1 MLRWEVNLYL
11 QHCPGLDDA
20 DADAT
25 DAGSLSQY
33 KTLPDRIRNTY
44 LSAVHAIIQH
54 DAMDIPVLHT
64 DDLPSSLSRL
74 AGNCLGQVSSSPFLC
89 FYAQFHCRWTTHG
102 RILLEDSIHFLMA
115 RSRACF
121 FSTLAAEAENE
132 RPPSPQHCSSTR

>member
-1 MLRWEVNLYL
+1 MGSHFVPSTL
-11 QHCPGLDDA
+11 PGSRRRRRRRNRRRV
-20 DADAT
+20 
-25 DAGSLSQY
+25 SLSIQNI
-33 KTLPDRIRNTY
+33 PDKIQNTY